1 MKLHHSIYGLIAF
14 LFFTTGCFVM
24 NATAWT
30 KGELTYLQECTN
42 HLHSRKECETEL
54 LKIRRLEWEDK
65 KTKKLLDNPDKLQ

>member
-1 MKLHHSIYGLIAF
+1 
-14 LFFTTGCFVM
+14 M